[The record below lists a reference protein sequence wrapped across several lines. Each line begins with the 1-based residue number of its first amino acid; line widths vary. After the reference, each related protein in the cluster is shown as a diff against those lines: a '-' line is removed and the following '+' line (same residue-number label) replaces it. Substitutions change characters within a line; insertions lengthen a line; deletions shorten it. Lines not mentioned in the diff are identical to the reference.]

1 MNRVGIM
8 MSSIALLGMCNRPAA
23 SQTTP
28 AERVTAAQAL
38 IHAHDLD
45 SAAALFHQVAD
56 SPSTA
61 PPTDRATAF
70 VWLGILSFYQGDDS
84 GTARSFRAALAL
96 DPAIDAG
103 NLAATDSTLA
113 ATWRHEQAA
122 VRRDHPTLTPAS
134 ASNPAPVGVVHDCVR
149 GCKGGEH
156 SPRLLGL
163 PPMRIDNPGQQLG
176 PSGVHGRVV
185 VRAVV
190 DETGRLEPETI
201 TVVSSSAAGFER
213 SVRDVL
219 PMLRFRPAAIGG
231 QDVVA
236 RVELRF
242 DIRAEGLDWVRYEV
256 DSP

>member
-1 MNRVGIM
+1 MNRAGM
-8 MSSIALLGMCNRPAA
+8 MASSIALLLLGNRPVV

-28 AERVTAAQAL
+28 AERVTAARAL

-45 SAAALFHQVAD
+45 SAATLLHQVAD

-70 VWLGILSFYQGDDS
+70 VWLGIVCFYQGDDS

-134 ASNPAPVGVVHDCVR
+134 GSTPAPVGVVHDCVR
-149 GCKGGEH
+149 GCKGGER

-163 PPMRIDNPGQQLG
+163 PQMRIDNPGQLG

-201 TVVSSSAAGFER
+201 TMVSSSSAGFER

>member
-1 MNRVGIM
+1 MNRVGIIV
-8 MSSIALLGMCNRPAA
+8 SSIGLLLWRNRPAA

-28 AERVTAAQAL
+28 AERVTAARAL

-45 SAAALFHQVAD
+45 SAATLLHQVAD

-61 PPTDRATAF
+61 AAADRATAF
-70 VWLGILSFYQGDDS
+70 VWLGIVSFYQGDDS
-84 GTARSFRAALAL
+84 STARSFRAALAL
-96 DPAIDAG
+96 DPAIDPG
-103 NLAATDSTLA
+103 NLAATDSMLA
-113 ATWRHEQAA
+113 ATWRHERAA
-122 VRRDHPTLTPAS
+122 VPRDRAALAP
-134 ASNPAPVGVVHDCVR
+134 ASNPTPMSVVHDCVR
-149 GCKGGEH
+149 GCKGGER

-163 PPMRIDNPGQQLG
+163 PQMRIDNPGQLG

-201 TVVSSSAAGFER
+201 TVVSSSSAGFER

-219 PMLRFRPAAIGG
+219 PMLRFRPAASGG

>member
-1 MNRVGIM
+1 MNPVGRM
-8 MSSIALLGMCNRPAA
+8 LSSIALLLLCHRPEA

-28 AERVTAAQAL
+28 PERITAARAL
-38 IHAHDLD
+38 MHARAFD
-45 SAAALFHQVAD
+45 SAATLLHQVAD

-70 VWLGILSFYQGDDS
+70 VWLGIVSFYQGDDS
-84 GTARSFRAALAL
+84 STARSFRAALAL
-96 DPAIDAG
+96 DPSIDAG

-113 ATWRHEQAA
+113 ATWLHEQAA
-122 VRRDHPTLTPAS
+122 VPRDRAALAPGSH
-134 ASNPAPVGVVHDCVR
+134 PAPIRLEHDCVR
-149 GCKGGEH
+149 GCKGGER
-156 SPRLLGL
+156 SPQLLGL
-163 PPMRIDNPGQQLG
+163 PQMRIDNLGQLG

-185 VRAVV
+185 VHAVI
-190 DETGRLEPETI
+190 DEAGRLEPETI
-201 TVVSSSAAGFER
+201 TVVSSSSSGFER

-219 PMLRFRPAAIGG
+219 PMLRFRPVAAGG

-242 DIRAEGLDWVRYEV
+242 DIRTEGLDWVRYTV

>member
-1 MNRVGIM
+1 MSRVAIM
-8 MSSIALLGMCNRPAA
+8 VGFPLFFVCQRSAA
-23 SQTTP
+23 SQATP
-28 AERVTAAQAL
+28 AERVTAARAL

-45 SAAALFHQVAD
+45 SAATLLRQVAD

-70 VWLGILSFYQGDDS
+70 VWLGIVSFYQGDDS
-84 GTARSFRAALAL
+84 TTARSFRAALAL
-96 DPAIDAG
+96 DPSIDAG
-103 NLAATDSTLA
+103 NLAAVDSALA

-122 VRRDHPTLTPAS
+122 MPRDRAPLAAAS
-134 ASNPAPVGVVHDCVR
+134 HPAPMGVLHDCVR
-149 GCKGGEH
+149 GCKGGERP
-156 SPRLLGL
+156 PRLLGL
-163 PPMRIDNPGQQLG
+163 PQMRTDNLGQLG

-190 DETGRLEPETI
+190 DETGRLEPETV
-201 TVVSSSAAGFER
+201 TVESSSSSGFEQ

-219 PMLRFRPAAIGG
+219 PMLRFRPAAVGG

-242 DIRAEGLDWVRYEV
+242 DIRAEGLDWVRYTV

>member
-8 MSSIALLGMCNRPAA
+8 VSSIALLLFCNRPAA
-23 SQTTP
+23 GQTTP
-28 AERVTAAQAL
+28 AERVTAARAL
-38 IHAHDLD
+38 IHAHALD
-45 SAAALFHQVAD
+45 SAATLLHQVAD

-70 VWLGILSFYQGDDS
+70 VWLGIVSFYQGDDS
-84 GTARSFRAALAL
+84 STARSFRAALAL
-96 DPAIDAG
+96 DPSIDAG

-122 VRRDHPTLTPAS
+122 VPRDRAALAPASHPTPL
-134 ASNPAPVGVVHDCVR
+134 GVVHDCVR
-149 GCKGGEH
+149 GCKGGER

-163 PPMRIDNPGQQLG
+163 PQMRIDNPGQLG

-201 TVVSSSAAGFER
+201 TVVSSSSAGFER

-219 PMLRFRPAAIGG
+219 PMLRFRPAASSG

>member
-1 MNRVGIM
+1 MNRVGLIV
-8 MSSIALLGMCNRPAA
+8 SAIALLLLCHRPAA

-28 AERVTAAQAL
+28 ADRVTAARAL
-38 IHAHDLD
+38 INAHDLD
-45 SAAALFHQVAD
+45 SAATLLHLVAD

-61 PPTDRATAF
+61 TPTDRATAL
-70 VWLGILSFYQGDDS
+70 VWLGIVSFYQGDDS
-84 GTARSFRAALAL
+84 STARSFRAALAL
-96 DPAIDAG
+96 DPSIDAG

-113 ATWRHEQAA
+113 VTWRHEQAA
-122 VRRDHPTLTPAS
+122 VRRDHSTLTPAS
-134 ASNPAPVGVVHDCVR
+134 PANSAAVGVVHDCVR
-149 GCKGGEH
+149 GCKGGER
-156 SPRLLGL
+156 SPQLLGL
-163 PPMRIDNPGQQLG
+163 PQMRIDNPGQLG

-201 TVVSSSAAGFER
+201 TLVSSSSAGFER